1 MTVGAAAL
9 QDIQQEA
16 LALLEW
22 PRLCEHLADCA
33 VTPMGRS
40 ALLRLRLPAEPR
52 QSLQLQEETRDML
65 TCADSPSGGV
75 SFRGVADIGNTVG
88 LCRKHGVATAA
99 SLVDV
104 ATTLAAARRLRG
116 QLEEP
121 ELRPVITARLLS
133 MPSLKQ
139 LEQQLNNCLEEGGR
153 VADRASPALA
163 ACRRELA
170 ALQVDLRRR
179 LQQLLQC
186 HQAVL
191 QDNVVSL
198 RQGRAVLALKAG
210 ALDQLPGIVHDSS
223 ASGSTLFVEPRAL
236 VPLGNR
242 IRALEA
248 REEEEETV
256 VLRRLS
262 RLVEADAERLHQIR
276 DALLWLDVAQ
286 ARARYA
292 DLTGGIQPA
301 FVGEEA
307 APDGAGQPE
316 ATLPPIVLDGL
327 RHPLLVW
334 QQLHGG
340 PDVVPVDVRVSPR
353 QRVVVITGPNTG
365 GKTVVLKALGLALL
379 MARAGLPVPCRG
391 AARLPWAALVL
402 ADIGDDQSLQHSLS
416 TFSSH
421 VGRQARIVKAVQATP
436 SAGRN
441 AVVLLDEVGAGTD
454 PGEGE
459 ALATAL
465 LEQLADQARLT
476 VATTHYG
483 ALKALKYHDERF
495 ENASVSFDDN
505 TLSPTYQ
512 LQWGIPGRSN
522 ALVIAARCGLAA
534 TVVERAGV
542 LVSSRQERN
551 VNLMISGLEEQR
563 QRQQEATEA
572 ATALLEQAEALHQEL
587 LQQWQNWQ
595 NDAARHQEQRRQAL
609 VQSITEGQQE
619 VRRIIRDLRQR
630 PLDGERSRVAGQQL
644 KRLKATHGAHH
655 AGLAVRQVQQNRPQS
670 GWCPREGMRVRLL
683 TLGKAATVLAVKD
696 GGRLLEVRCGT
707 MRVRVARDAVEALPG
722 ETALPPAPQP
732 AQDTGRYRQ
741 PSGPEVRCSANTVD
755 LRGLRLHEAEAAVT
769 DQLNRAAGPLWLVHG
784 IGSGRLKCGLREWLQ
799 TLDHVERIHD
809 AEPGD
814 GGVGC
819 TVVWPRR

>member
-1 MTVGAAAL
+1 MTAAAAL
-9 QDIQQEA
+9 PEIQQEA

-22 PRLCEHLADCA
+22 PRLCEHVAECA
-33 VTPMGRS
+33 ATPMGRW
-40 ALLRLRLPAEPR
+40 ALLHLSLPAHPQ
-52 QSLQLQEETRDML
+52 QSLQLQAETREMR
-65 TCADSPSGGV
+65 TCAGSPAGGL
-75 SFRGVADIGNTVG
+75 SFRGVADISNTVA
-88 LCRKHGVATAA
+88 LCRKHGVARA
-99 SLVDV
+99 SDLMDV
-104 ATTLAAARRLRG
+104 AVTLAAARRLRG

-133 MPSLKQ
+133 LPSLKQ
-139 LEQQLNNCLEEGGR
+139 LERQLNHCLEEGGR
-153 VADRASPALA
+153 VADRASPTLA
-163 ACRRELA
+163 EHRRELA
-170 ALQVDLRRR
+170 ELQVDLRRR
-179 LQQLLQC
+179 LHHLLQC
-186 HQAVL
+186 HQGVL
-191 QDNVVSL
+191 QDNVVSF
-198 RQGRAVLALKAG
+198 RQGRAVVALKAG

-236 VPLGNR
+236 VSLGNR
-242 IRALEA
+242 IRDLEA
-248 REEEEETV
+248 REKEEETA
-256 VLRRLS
+256 VLRQLS
-262 RLVEADAERLHQIR
+262 RLVEADAELLHQIR

-286 ARARYA
+286 ARARYGA
-292 DLTGGIQPA
+292 ATGGIQPA
-301 FVGEEA
+301 FVGVDAA
-307 APDGAGQPE
+307 APDWADPPE
-316 ATLPPIVLDGL
+316 ATPPPMVLEGL

-334 QQLHGG
+334 QQLRGG
-340 PDVVPVDVRVSPR
+340 AEVVPVDIRVSPQ

-379 MARAGLPVPCRG
+379 MARAGLPVPCQG
-391 AARLPWAALVL
+391 VARLPWAALVL
-402 ADIGDDQSLQHSLS
+402 ADIGDEQSLQHNLS

-421 VGRQARIVKAVQATP
+421 VGRQARILKAVQAAP

-465 LEQLADQARLT
+465 LEHLAGQARLT

-483 ALKALKYHDERF
+483 ALKTLKYHDERF

-534 TVVERAGV
+534 TVIDRADA

-572 ATALLEQAEALHQEL
+572 AAVLLEQAESLHEEL
-587 LQQWQNWQ
+587 LQQRQRWQ

-609 VQSITEGQQE
+609 VQSIAEGQQE

-644 KRLKATHGAHH
+644 KRLQAAHAAAH
-655 AGLAVRQVQQNRPQS
+655 TSQAVNQVQQERVRT

-683 TLGKAATVLAVKD
+683 ALGKAATVLAVKD
-696 GGRLLEVRCGT
+696 DGRRLEVRCGT
-707 MRVRVARDAVEALPG
+707 MRVQVARDAVAALPG
-722 ETALPPAPQP
+722 ETALPPALP
-732 AQDTGRYRQ
+732 AVQHHSRYSQ

-755 LRGLRLHEAEAAVT
+755 LRGLRLHEAESALT
-769 DQLNRAAGPLWLVHG
+769 DQLNRAAGPLWVIHG
-784 IGSGRLKCGLREWLQ
+784 IGSGRLKDGLRDWLQ
-799 TLDHVERIHD
+799 TLDHVERFHD
-809 AEPGD
+809 AEPSD
-814 GGVGC
+814 GGMGC